1 MSKRKRNYNMLTPSM
16 NNLNK
21 EIVHAS
27 KNLKTNINTT
37 IGKRHPTNMRGSPI
51 NTRTLGPRP
60 FQKELPEDP
69 KDLKKKPTNPQ
80 MFGSQEIRLLKGIQK
95 SVRDIDKEM
104 GPSRSFFGLF
114 STFDTKRNKDR
125 INAKIGRQTAF
136 GGASRKKTKTR
147 KNRKKR
153 KTRKRKQKIE
163 KRKQTKKSHYIP

>member
-1 MSKRKRNYNMLTPSM
+1 M

-37 IGKRHPTNMRGSPI
+37 IGKRHPTNMKGSPI
-51 NTRTLGPRP
+51 NTYTLRVIPVHKGFPKNP
-60 FQKELPEDP
+60 IPLKE
-69 KDLKKKPTNPQ
+69 KPTNPQ
-80 MFGSQEIRLLKGIQK
+80 MSGSQEYRLLKRIKK
-95 SVRDIDKEM
+95 SVDDIDHEM
-104 GPSRSFFGLF
+104 GQPSRSFFGLL

-125 INAKIGRQTAF
+125 LKAKIGRQTAF

-147 KNRKKR
+147 KNRKKI

-163 KRKQTKKSHYIP
+163 KTKQTKKSHYIP